1 MYGIEL
7 GIERRA
13 KMLQLC
19 FLMSFAS
26 QIGNDAILEGCCSL
40 SCSCAGHN
48 LETEIWLKCGEVQE
62 IQQLGGIL
70 TEFTNCDRY
79 LSTVFCF
86 GTNLSKK
93 LKTCAKSLDFSSP
106 LPPPNFS
113 PSNFPCFDFRHPK
126 TASQAGQSFDS
137 TSFSPSPSATDEGA
151 KTRAENFGRLLD

>member
-7 GIERRA
+7 RIEGRA

-93 LKTCAKSLDFSSP
+93 LKTCAKSLDFL
-106 LPPPNFS
+106 LP
-113 PSNFPCFDFRHPK
+113 FPRQ
-126 TASQAGQSFDS
+126 TSRLLISLVLTSAIRRQRGRRSFDS

-151 KTRAENFGRLLD
+151 KTSPGE